1 MLCVC
6 RDVFSAHPFGC
17 PQYLKTEHSGCSKS
31 HSRCLGCPISSWRI
45 LGAHLGLPKKLVAPC
60 LFTSVA
66 VLCITVLE
74 VLLQK
79 EYPHWTECQ
88 NVSYLSILFCHKK
101 TKLLPASSY
110 SPAHFK
116 LLHHPGG
123 FVVQHKKSC
132 SNWERHVNPAFI
144 SVCDF
149 ILVLDPPQHFQNSKK
164 SWKCTWV
171 EQWIIDRE

>member
-1 MLCVC
+1 MVASYLKPSRSQEKKSFSGSFLKGGLFKWVQWVSAATSHSVGNALCVQRC
-6 RDVFSAHPFGC
+6 IFSTSF
-17 PQYLKTEHSGCSKS
+17 KS
-31 HSRCLGCPISSWRI
+31 HSRCPGCPISSWRI

-60 LFTSVA
+60 LFISIA
-66 VLCITVLE
+66 VLRITVLE

-132 SNWERHVNPAFI
+132 SN
-144 SVCDF
+144 
-149 ILVLDPPQHFQNSKK
+149 
-164 SWKCTWV
+164 
-171 EQWIIDRE
+171 

>member
-1 MLCVC
+1 MVASYLKPSRSQEKKSFSGSFLKGGLFKWVQWVSAATSHSVGNALCVQRC
-6 RDVFSAHPFGC
+6 IFSTSFQLPSVPENRALRF
-17 PQYLKTEHSGCSKS
+17 SKS

-132 SNWERHVNPAFI
+132 SN
-144 SVCDF
+144 
-149 ILVLDPPQHFQNSKK
+149 
-164 SWKCTWV
+164 
-171 EQWIIDRE
+171 